1 VVVRFA
7 AKVGDDMS
15 LIRLFASLR
24 GLVVKETR
32 HVLRDR
38 QTLVILLLMPLV
50 QVLLYGFAIRT
61 DVRGVNVAV
70 VDPTPDALTRAL
82 VLRVDG
88 SLRHAVLDVYPTDN
102 ALEGAFASGKI
113 RQAIVLP
120 TNVSRQVA
128 RGEPLSIQV
137 ITDGSDPNAGS
148 SMASYAEAIV
158 RRWYA
163 ESVVAERGPSALR
176 GSGGAQIA
184 IESRMR
190 FNPTMESA
198 NLFVPGLIALV
209 VTIVSAMMTAIAITR
224 EKELGTMEMLLV
236 SPLRPA
242 TIVLGKVVPYAALGF
257 LNIAIVLG
265 AARVVFD
272 VPVRGSV
279 ALLLA
284 QCALY
289 VVTTLALG
297 IVISTG
303 ARTQRTAMLA
313 ALGGLLLPT
322 IMLSGFIFPVDSL
335 PTPLK
340 AVSNIVPARWFL
352 VIVRGIM
359 LKGSGMAVLWQE
371 TLVLAGLTTAL
382 LAVGIKRLSVRLD

>member
-1 VVVRFA
+1 
-7 AKVGDDMS
+7 
-15 LIRLFASLR
+15 
-24 GLVVKETR
+24 
-32 HVLRDR
+32 
-38 QTLVILLLMPLV
+38 
-50 QVLLYGFAIRT
+50 
-61 DVRGVNVAV
+61 
-70 VDPTPDALTRAL
+70 
-82 VLRVDG
+82 
-88 SLRHAVLDVYPTDN
+88 
-102 ALEGAFASGKI
+102 
-113 RQAIVLP
+113 
-120 TNVSRQVA
+120 
-128 RGEPLSIQV
+128 
-137 ITDGSDPNAGS
+137 
-148 SMASYAEAIV
+148 V

-163 ESVVAERGPSALR
+163 EAVVAERGPSALR
-176 GSGGAQIA
+176 GSSGAQIA

-297 IVISTG
+297 IVISTS

-313 ALGGLLLPT
+313 ALAGLLLPT
-322 IMLSGFIFPVDSL
+322 IMLSGFIFPIDSL

>member
-1 VVVRFA
+1 
-7 AKVGDDMS
+7 MS
-15 LIRLFASLR
+15 VTRLFASLR

-38 QTLVILLLMPLV
+38 QTLAILMLMPLV

-88 SLRHAVLDVYPTDN
+88 SLRHVVLDVYPTDD
-102 ALEGAFASGKI
+102 ALEGAFAAGRI

-120 TNVSRQVA
+120 TNVSRQIA
-128 RGEPLSIQV
+128 RGEPLAIQV

-163 ESVVAERGPSALR
+163 ESVVTERGPSALR
-176 GSGGAQIA
+176 GSSGAQIA

-236 SPLRPA
+236 SPLRPS
-242 TIVLGKVVPYAALGF
+242 TIVLGKVVPYAVLGF
-257 LNIAIVLG
+257 VNIAIVLG

-284 QCALY
+284 QCSLY

-313 ALGGLLLPT
+313 ALAGLLLPT

-340 AVSNIVPARWFL
+340 AVSNLVPARWFL

>member
-1 VVVRFA
+1 MTAGPRRDTRL
-7 AKVGDDMS
+7 G
-15 LIRLFASLR
+15 RLFASLR

-38 QTLVILLLMPLV
+38 QTLAILLLMPLV

-70 VDPTPDALTRAL
+70 VDPTPDAVTRAL

-88 SLRHAVLDVYPTDN
+88 SSRHAVLDVFPTTD
-102 ALEGAFASGKI
+102 ALEQQFAAGRI

-120 TNVSRQVA
+120 TDVSRRIA
-128 RGEPLSIQV
+128 RAEPLAVQV

-148 SMASYAEAIV
+148 AMASYADAIV

-163 ESVVAERGPSALR
+163 ESIVAERGPAALR
-176 GSGGAQIA
+176 GSGTAQIA
-184 IESRMR
+184 VETRMR

-209 VTIVSAMMTAIAITR
+209 LTIVSAMMTAIAITR

-242 TIVLGKVVPYAALGF
+242 TIIVGKVIPYAALGII
-257 LNIAIVLG
+257 NIGIVLG

-279 ALLLA
+279 PLLLA

-322 IMLSGFIFPVDSL
+322 IMLSGFIFPIDSL
-335 PTPLK
+335 PAPLK

-359 LKGSGMAVLWQE
+359 LKGSGLSVLWQE
-371 TLVLAGLTTAL
+371 TLVLFGLTTAL
-382 LAVGIKRLSVRLD
+382 LAVGIRRLSVRLD